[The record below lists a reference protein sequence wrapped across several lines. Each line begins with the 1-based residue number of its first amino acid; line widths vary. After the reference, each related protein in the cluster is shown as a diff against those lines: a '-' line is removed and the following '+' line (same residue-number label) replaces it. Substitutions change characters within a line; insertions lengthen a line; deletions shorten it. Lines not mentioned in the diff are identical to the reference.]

1 VPVISRVIA
10 DGAGQN
16 VRYVVAL
23 DDVAEVEA
31 VLYRGD
37 TLCVSSQVGC
47 AVRCPFC
54 ASGANGLGRQLS
66 GTELLAQVALVR
78 ARPEGEA
85 LTRVTVSGVG
95 EPLHNLDAV
104 AAFVDAMRAQRIAPS
119 LTTSGGSAERLTRA
133 LRLPHN
139 GLTLSVHAGTE
150 AVRARLVP
158 HAPTL
163 AALFDTLGAV
173 LPTLSRSRR
182 RKVALAYL
190 LIAGDNDAD
199 DELDAFAAQARPLA
213 QPVHLYAYN
222 PVPTS
227 TAQPVTRQRYE
238 HAYQRLRALG
248 LVVRMS
254 SVARVEAN
262 GGCGTLVAL
271 RSGFHPLPA
280 SPAGGGVFRK

>member
-1 VPVISRVIA
+1 VATISRVSS

-23 DDVAEVEA
+23 DDAAEVEA

-54 ASGANGLGRQLS
+54 ASGANGLGRQLRDA
-66 GTELLAQVALVR
+66 ELLAQVALVR
-78 ARPEGEA
+78 ARPEGA
-85 LTRVTVSGVG
+85 MLARVTVSGVG
-95 EPLHNLDAV
+95 EPLHNLDVV

-119 LTTSGGSAERLTRA
+119 LTTSGGSAERLARA

-139 GLTLSVHAGTE
+139 GLTVSVHAGTE

-163 AALFDTLGAV
+163 AVLFDTLGAV

-182 RKVALAYL
+182 RKIALAYL
-190 LIAGDNDAD
+190 LIEGANDAD

-227 TAQPVTRQRYE
+227 AAQPVTRQRYE
-238 HAYQRLRALG
+238 HVYRRLRELG

-254 SVARVEAN
+254 STARVEAN

-271 RSGFHPLPA
+271 RPRPTA
-280 SPAGGGVFRK
+280 

>member
-1 VPVISRVIA
+1 MPSIARVA
-10 DGAGQN
+10 QGDAESAQN

-23 DDVAEVEA
+23 DDGAEVEA

-54 ASGANGLGRQLS
+54 ASGANGLGRHL
-66 GTELLAQVALVR
+66 TADELGAQVALVA
-78 ARPEGEA
+78 ARPEGA
-85 LTRVTVSGVG
+85 SLARITVSGVG

-104 AAFVDAMRAQRIAPS
+104 ASFLDAMRARRLPPS
-119 LTTSGGSAERLTRA
+119 LTTSGGSAERLRRA
-133 LRLPHN
+133 LALPHN
-139 GLTLSVHAGTE
+139 GFTLSVHAGTE
-150 AVRARLVP
+150 PVRARLVP
-158 HAPTL
+158 HAPSL
-163 AALFDTLGAV
+163 AVLFDTLRVA
-173 LPTLSRSRR
+173 LPALSRSRR

-190 LIAGDNDAD
+190 LVADENDTDA
-199 DELDAFAAQARPLA
+199 ELDAFASRVGPLD

-227 TAQPVTRQRYE
+227 SARPVSRVRYE
-238 HAYQRLRALG
+238 AAWERLREHG

-254 SVARVEAN
+254 STARIEAN

-271 RSGFHPLPA
+271 RP
-280 SPAGGGVFRK
+280 RR